1 MPIATPA
8 LDDPARASEVHAQTP
23 ARARAKR
30 YGANLRLT
38 RARAA
43 FGERERLLDA
53 QPARQ
58 STMIIARSHHP
69 WRSSAVWR
77 MTATI
82 SSIVGGS
89 AG

>member
-1 MPIATPA
+1 VADKQRPA
-8 LDDPARASEVHAQTP
+8 ARVQVV
-23 ARARAKR
+23 
-30 YGANLRLT
+30 
-38 RARAA
+38 

-53 QPARQ
+53 QPGAPDTR
-58 STMIIARSHHP
+58 IIARSRHP